1 MSTHPFAKLTKL
13 AKVAWPLAVASL
25 AAAGLTGCATEKRL
39 WRLSPFSEGESSSA
53 ERGNLWPLAWFNRD
67 GGSLL
72 WPLVDYDRH
81 GFAVRPL
88 VSCDHD
94 DVDVLFPLSHFDT
107 RSGDGWALTGY
118 SFGGN
123 RGLFPLCNFGPEFNF
138 ATLAYWT
145 QDGKG
150 VSNAGLF
157 PLANVSRDGVSWVG
171 PAFWSRAGEH
181 GDVDQMGLFPIAYA
195 DQDFGFFGPAWW
207 RRDSDTFGLFPL
219 FTHGEFS
226 WYGPLW
232 STGQGDEKSF
242 GVFPLAW
249 DTHVDGVE
257 RFTVLPLYQHRKSA
271 GDDLHLLL
279 LPPTW
284 WEDSRDGE
292 SHFVLPFYGH
302 TEDAQSSHSFTLLG
316 DAWTKGVATDAPAES
331 GLNVYPL
338 YWSAH
343 EKDESRQMLL
353 PFYFYRERADDRLL
367 LTPLGG
373 RGWDANGESKFV
385 NVLGPIYHHS
395 EGHVGEPG
403 MGQDVETTALLWP
416 LFERDRTG
424 NTTNTRVLPLFGV
437 ESTPSCTDSWQ
448 LFGLGRC
455 VADASSTSFRAFPFY
470 SQSSAAS
477 PPDPLFDWTLLHVA
491 TTDQGGAWRLWP
503 FASGS
508 SDASASGLLDEL
520 TLVRSTRS
528 DDGAWSKRVFPLYWG
543 SGDADSSSHTAL
555 LGLASV
561 STTKEG
567 SAWRLWPLYSMTNG
581 EGLNDW
587 LDPVTLVGVH
597 PHPDKTHVHVGT
609 SLLFDLDRFGEEKRS
624 WNVRALTFIDVG
636 HDEMAPANPELPPC
650 NYTAERDHAGFLFDW
665 FLVENTVHVDAHGAK
680 HDDAHYRLPLLHEYE
695 RTAQS
700 TDWDCLCWSVSS
712 EKTEQSDKFHVLGGY
727 AFQSEKAPDHESV
740 HLLGYAYR
748 SDTKGDT
755 TRRDIFPA
763 VTWDSAPDTC
773 RVSFLWKFFVYD
785 RKGGKVGGNFFFI
798 PWGDKPGD
806 HAGGASAKSG

>member
-1 MSTHPFAKLTKL
+1 M
-13 AKVAWPLAVASL
+13 
-25 AAAGLTGCATEKRL
+25 
-39 WRLSPFSEGESSSA
+39 
-53 ERGNLWPLAWFNRD
+53 
-67 GGSLL
+67 
-72 WPLVDYDRH
+72 
-81 GFAVRPL
+81 
-88 VSCDHD
+88 SCDHD

-107 RSGDGWALTGY
+107 KSGEGWALNGY

-150 VSNAGLF
+150 VSNAGVF
-157 PLANVSRDGVSWVG
+157 PIANVSRDGVSWVG

-195 DQDFGFFGPAWW
+195 DDDFGFFGPAWW

-219 FTHGEFS
+219 FTHGELS

-232 STGQGDEKSF
+232 STGQGTEKSF
-242 GVFPLAW
+242 GVFPLVW
-249 DTHVDGVE
+249 DTHIDGEE

-271 GDDLHLLL
+271 A
-279 LPPTW
+279 
-284 WEDSRDGE
+284 GE
-292 SHFVLPFYGH
+292 SRFVLPFYGH
-302 TEDAQSSHSFTLLG
+302 IEDAHSSHSFTLLG
-316 DAWTKGVATDAPAES
+316 DAWTKDAPAES

-385 NVLGPIYHHS
+385 NVLGPIYHYS

-448 LFGLGRC
+448 LFGLGRY
-455 VADASSTSFRAFPFY
+455 VADASSTSFRAFRSIRSRAPRIRPTRC
-470 SQSSAAS
+470 S
-477 PPDPLFDWTLLHVA
+477 
-491 TTDQGGAWRLWP
+491 TDAPAR
-503 FASGS
+503 
-508 SDASASGLLDEL
+508 
-520 TLVRSTRS
+520 R
-528 DDGAWSKRVFPLYWG
+528 DDGQGRRVAAVALVGVERRPGVGVARQLTPCAHPVRRRVVEARVPLYWG
-543 SGDADSSSHTAL
+543 AATWTRRTGA

-561 STTKEG
+561 SSSKEG
-567 SAWRLWPLYSMTNG
+567 SAWRLWPLYSMTDG

-624 WNVRALTFIDVG
+624 RNVRALTFINVG
-636 HDEMAPANPELPPC
+636 HTEQAPANPELPPC

-712 EKTEQSDKFHVLGGY
+712 EKTERSDKFHVLGGY

-748 SDTKGDT
+748 P
-755 TRRDIFPA
+755 TRRATRRAATSSRP
-763 VTWDSAPDTC
+763 
-773 RVSFLWKFFVYD
+773 
-785 RKGGKVGGNFFFI
+785 
-798 PWGDKPGD
+798 
-806 HAGGASAKSG
+806 